1 MISQLSIWKWK
12 SVRHV
17 QFFGTPTTQSM
28 EFTQARIPKWLVIS
42 FSSGSSQSRDWTQIS
57 HIAGRLFTSW
67 ATGKPKNTGVV
78 NYPFSSESSIP
89 RNRAEVSWFQA
100 DSLPA
105 ELQVIIHLLLCKMGM
120 IALVHTSPS
129 DGEDEMGTLKNM

>member
-1 MISQLSIWKWK
+1 MDYTVHGIHPGQ
-12 SVRHV
+12 
-17 QFFGTPTTQSM
+17 
-28 EFTQARIPKWLVIS
+28 
-42 FSSGSSQSRDWTQIS
+42 
-57 HIAGRLFTSW
+57 
-67 ATGKPKNTGVV
+67 NTGVV
-78 NYPFSSESSIP
+78 SHFLLQWIFSIQGLNPDLPQCRQIIYQLSHQGSRRILEWLTILSPVNLPDRGIELRSP
-89 RNRAEVSWFQA
+89 AFQA